1 MGLVSGRDILMA
13 CQGWCE
19 ERKCEAIESEGE
31 RKGGSLRL
39 KESVCDDREE
49 RK

>member
-1 MGLVSGRDILMA
+1 MGLEFGRDILVA
-13 CQGWCE
+13 SQGWRE

-31 RKGGSLRL
+31 RKGGGVRL
-39 KESVCDDREE
+39 EESVCDDREE